1 MGKQK
6 ILKRFAG
13 WKCPN
18 HDLCKSAGNIGEK
31 YKNVNKKK
39 FLIILM
45 KIVLSK
51 VKIDV

>member
-31 YKNVNKKK
+31 YKNVNQKKVSHYINENCPFK
-39 FLIILM
+39 G
-45 KIVLSK
+45 KN
-51 VKIDV
+51 